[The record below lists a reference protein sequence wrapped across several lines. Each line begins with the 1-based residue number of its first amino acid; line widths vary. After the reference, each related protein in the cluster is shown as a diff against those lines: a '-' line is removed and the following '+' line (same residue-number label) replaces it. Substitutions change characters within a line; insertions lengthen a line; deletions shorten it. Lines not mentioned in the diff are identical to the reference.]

1 MNPISDIA
9 QASPQEIETFMKAIL
24 ARYSELFPDW
34 EMTVFSIRKCTD
46 RNEQLDRAINMLQ
59 KMKRL
64 SLR

>member
-24 ARYSELFPDW
+24 ARYSELFLDW
-34 EMTVFSIRKCTD
+34 EMTAFSIRKCTD

-59 KMKRL
+59 KMKTF